1 MRIYILFFI
10 ILFQASALIAQNAI
24 QISGKIQ
31 EAQSKHAVPYATILI
46 NDRVVYAGEDGT
58 FKAQIPEATQYRVV
72 VEQIGF
78 EPLIQILDQLPA
90 ESLAFSMHPRP
101 VWVSEILVAGQ
112 RSPGFAQ
119 STLLNDDAKLS
130 SQPRDV
136 GDLLNDMPG
145 FAMIKRGGY
154 ALDPV
159 FRSFKYE
166 QLNVVYDGGVE
177 LTHACPNRMDPAT
190 THVNPEEIRKIE
202 LIRGPFSV
210 RYGPS
215 MGATINIVTETPFQ
229 ESADGFGGSLE
240 GGYEFNG
247 NGKSTRLTLNHQKGN
262 YRFFAGGGL
271 KDYGNYS
278 NGDGKEIPASFKTYD
293 YTLKGGLQAAPD
305 HQIQLTWRQGF
316 VRDVLHAGLMMDTD
330 YDNTSMAVAD
340 YQWRPMGATVHEVT
354 AKFYGS
360 YVDHRM
366 SNRLR
371 PNFKSTESVSDVAA
385 TTFGG
390 RVEATLL
397 AGARHWWFAGAD
409 MRYMGRTG
417 SRDRLQKVNLMT
429 GEPLAKPLAFVDTI
443 WPDASIS
450 QTGLFLESRRLLGS
464 RWTLLTGVRTDF
476 VFANA
481 REAEADFDKLYA
493 NDLKNDTEINF
504 SATASLAFQPTE
516 QWNLQLALGRGVRT
530 ANMIERY
537 INHFNVGRDPYEYV
551 GNPKLKPEANNQIE
565 WSVQREGELFEFG
578 FQVFY
583 SYLQDYIT
591 ARVDSTLK
599 RKFMPTQNPKVSRRF
614 VNLDKAEQ
622 MGFEFHA
629 GIQLLRGL
637 NLSGNVAY
645 TYAQNLDWNEPLP
658 EVAPLEATL
667 TLHYERKIW
676 WAELRGRLV
685 SEQTRVSQIFGEPA
699 TPGFETLDF
708 RAGVEPL
715 PGLTLGLGVLN
726 LFDATYWEHLNRAY
740 VNMPE
745 QGILYEPGR
754 NATVM
759 LKYAF

>member
-1 MRIYILFFI
+1 MRLNILFFI
-10 ILFQASALIAQNAI
+10 IFFQASALIAQNAI

-31 EAQSKHAVPYATILI
+31 EAQSKHAVPYATVLI
-46 NDRVVYAGEDGT
+46 NGRAVYAGEDGA
-58 FKAQIPEATQYRVV
+58 FKAEIPTATQYRVV

-78 EPLIQILDQLPA
+78 EPLALTLDQLPA
-90 ESLAFSMHPRP
+90 EGLTFSMQPRP

-136 GDLLNDMPG
+136 GDLLNDVPG

-215 MGATINIVTETPFQ
+215 MGATINIVTEMPFK
-229 ESADGFGGSLE
+229 ESAEGFGGSLE

-271 KDYGNYS
+271 KEYGNYS
-278 NGDGKEIPASFKTYD
+278 NGDGKEIPTSFKTYD

-330 YDNTSMAVAD
+330 YDNTSMAIAD
-340 YQWRPMGATVHEVT
+340 YQWTPMGAALHKLTT
-354 AKFYGS
+354 KFYGS
-360 YVDHRM
+360 HVDHRM

-371 PNFKSTESVSDVAA
+371 PNFKSTESVSDVTA

-397 AGARHWWFAGAD
+397 ASARHWWFAGAD
-409 MRYMGRTG
+409 TRYMGREG
-417 SRDRLQKVNLMT
+417 SRDRLQKVNMMT
-429 GEPLAKPLAFVDTI
+429 GEPLAKPMAFVDTI
-443 WPDASIS
+443 WPDASIT

-493 NDLKNDTEINF
+493 NDLKNDTEINL

-516 QWNLQLALGRGVRT
+516 QWNFQLALGRGVRT

-565 WSVQREGELFEFG
+565 FSIQREGERFEFG
-578 FQVFY
+578 FQAFY
-583 SYLQDYIT
+583 SYLQNYIT

-637 NLSGNVAY
+637 QLSGNIAY

-676 WAELRGRLV
+676 WAELRSRLV
-685 SEQTRVSQIFGEPA
+685 SEQTRVSPIFGEPA
-699 TPGFETLDF
+699 TPGFETLDL
-708 RAGVEPL
+708 RAGIDPL
-715 PGLTLGLGVLN
+715 PGLTLGFGVLN
-726 LFDATYWEHLNRAY
+726 LFNANYWEHLNRAY